1 MDVSYV
7 PVSVE
12 NHMPAPPMHAA
23 KTSASRHTIA
33 RASSQGV
40 TELHQGVN
48 AASQRQASRCADAV
62 ECEGSIRGKN
72 AAKRLHKRNHARC
85 GPRCQSDSFA
95 AIGRTD
101 AATVNETGASRWFRQ
116 RSRALRRH
124 GLAKKKTARDAGRF
138 GNAGGSVS

>member
-1 MDVSYV
+1 MHVSYV

-40 TELHQGVN
+40 TELHHGVN
-48 AASQRQASRCADAV
+48 AASQRQASRCANAG
-62 ECEGSIRGKN
+62 ECEGSIRSKN

-85 GPRCQSDSFA
+85 GRRVSRTVLPPLA
-95 AIGRTD
+95 GRM
-101 AATVNETGASRWFRQ
+101 
-116 RSRALRRH
+116 LRRSTKPAQVGGFDSEAGH
-124 GLAKKKTARDAGRF
+124 CDDTGSRKKTARDAGRF